1 MAKQEISSRNLN
13 VAKKYPVNLTQQAQH
28 DLEQI
33 FYYIADDSVNNAIN
47 FILQLEK
54 KVYSLEDFPDRNPLI
69 PENEFFG
76 TDYRHLIYKKY
87 RVVYRIAEKN
97 VFILRIFHGAKLLNL

>member
-1 MAKQEISSRNLN
+1 M
-13 VAKKYPVNLTQQAQH
+13 AKKYQVNLTQLAQN

-33 FYYIADDSVNNAIN
+33 YYYIANDSINNAAN
-47 FILQLEK
+47 FVLQLEK
-54 KVYSLEDFPDRNPLI
+54 KVYLLEDFPDRNPFI

-76 TDYRHLIYKKY
+76 TDYRHLIYNKY
-87 RVVYRIAEKN
+87 RIIYRIVEKS

>member
-1 MAKQEISSRNLN
+1 MT
-13 VAKKYPVNLTQQAQH
+13 KKYQVNISQQAQN
-28 DLEQI
+28 DLEHI
-33 FYYIADDSVNNAIN
+33 FYYIADDSIKNATN

-54 KVYSLEDFPDRNPLI
+54 KVYSLEIFPDRHPLI

-87 RVVYRIAEKN
+87 RIIYRIVKKS

>member
-1 MAKQEISSRNLN
+1 ME
-13 VAKKYPVNLTQQAQH
+13 KKYQVNLSQQSQN

-33 FYYIADDSVNNAIN
+33 FYYIADDSIDNASN
-47 FILQLEK
+47 FIFQLEK
-54 KVYSLEDFPDRNPLI
+54 KVDSLELFPDRHPLI

-76 TDYRHLIYKKY
+76 TDYRHLIHKKY
-87 RVVYRIAEKN
+87 RIVYRIAERS

>member
-1 MAKQEISSRNLN
+1 MR
-13 VAKKYPVNLTQQAQH
+13 KKYQVNLSQQAQD

-33 FYYIADDSVNNAIN
+33 FYYIADDNINNAAN

-54 KVYSLEDFPDRNPLI
+54 KIYSLESFPDRHPLI
-69 PENEFFG
+69 PENEFFD
-76 TDYRHLIYKKY
+76 TNYRHLIFKKY
-87 RVVYRIAEKN
+87 RIVYRIAEKS

>member
-1 MAKQEISSRNLN
+1 MS
-13 VAKKYPVNLTQQAQH
+13 QQAQN

-33 FYYIADDSVNNAIN
+33 FYYIADDSINNAEK
-47 FILQLEK
+47 FVLQLEK
-54 KVYSLEDFPDRNPLI
+54 KVYSLDIFPDRHPLI

-87 RVVYRIAEKN
+87 RIIYRIVEKS
-97 VFILRIFHGAKLLNL
+97 VFILRIFHGAKLLTL

>member
-1 MAKQEISSRNLN
+1 
-13 VAKKYPVNLTQQAQH
+13 VTKKYQVNLAQQAQN

-33 FYYIADDSVNNAIN
+33 FYYIAADSINNAEN
-47 FILQLEK
+47 FVLQLEK
-54 KVYSLEDFPDRNPLI
+54 KVYSLEIFSDRHPLI

-87 RVVYRIAEKN
+87 RIVYRIVEKS
-97 VFILRIFHGAKLLNL
+97 VFVLRIFHGAKLLNL

>member
-1 MAKQEISSRNLN
+1 MKR
-13 VAKKYPVNLTQQAQH
+13 KYEVNFSQQAQN

-33 FYYIADDSVNNAIN
+33 FYYIADDSINNASS

-54 KVYSLEDFPDRNPLI
+54 KVYSLKLFPDRHPLI

-87 RVVYRIAEKN
+87 RIVYRIAERS
-97 VFILRIFHGAKLLNL
+97 VFVLRIFHGAKLLNL

>member
-1 MAKQEISSRNLN
+1 MT
-13 VAKKYPVNLTQQAQH
+13 KKYQVNISQQAQN
-28 DLEQI
+28 DLEHI
-33 FYYIADDSVNNAIN
+33 FYYIADDSINKAAN

-54 KVYSLEDFPDRNPLI
+54 KVYSLEIFPDRHPLI

-87 RVVYRIAEKN
+87 RIIYRIVKKS

>member
-1 MAKQEISSRNLN
+1 MK
-13 VAKKYPVNLTQQAQH
+13 KKYQVNLSQQAQN

-33 FYYIADDSVNNAIN
+33 FYYIADDSINDAAN

-54 KVYSLEDFPDRNPLI
+54 KVYSLELFPDRHPLI

-76 TDYRHLIYKKY
+76 TDYRHLIYKNH
-87 RVVYRIAEKN
+87 RIVYRIGERS

>member
-1 MAKQEISSRNLN
+1 M
-13 VAKKYPVNLTQQAQH
+13 AKKYQVNLTQQAQN

-33 FYYIADDSVNNAIN
+33 FYYIADDSINNAAN
-47 FILQLEK
+47 FVLQLEK
-54 KVYSLEDFPDRNPLI
+54 KVYSLEDFPDRTPFI

-87 RVVYRIAEKN
+87 RIVYRIVERS

>member
-1 MAKQEISSRNLN
+1 
-13 VAKKYPVNLTQQAQH
+13 VTKKYQVNISQQAQN
-28 DLEQI
+28 DLEHI
-33 FYYIADDSVNNAIN
+33 FYYIADDSIKNATN

-54 KVYSLEDFPDRNPLI
+54 KVYSLEIFPDRHPLI

-87 RVVYRIAEKN
+87 RIIYRIVKKS

>member
-1 MAKQEISSRNLN
+1 VK
-13 VAKKYPVNLTQQAQH
+13 KKYQVNLSQQSQN

-33 FYYIADDSVNNAIN
+33 FYYIADDSIDNASN
-47 FILQLEK
+47 FIFQLEK
-54 KVYSLEDFPDRNPLI
+54 EVYSLESFPDRHPLI

-87 RVVYRIAEKN
+87 RIVYRIAGRS

>member
-1 MAKQEISSRNLN
+1 
-13 VAKKYPVNLTQQAQH
+13 VTKKYQVNLTQQAQN

-33 FYYIADDSVNNAIN
+33 FYYIADDSINNAAN
-47 FILQLEK
+47 FVLQLEK
-54 KVYSLEDFPDRNPLI
+54 KVYALEKFPDRNPFI

-87 RVVYRIAEKN
+87 RIVYRIVEKS

>member
-1 MAKQEISSRNLN
+1 M
-13 VAKKYPVNLTQQAQH
+13 VKKYQVNLTQKAQD

-33 FYYIADDSVNNAIN
+33 FYYIADDSINNAAN
-47 FILQLEK
+47 FVLQLEK
-54 KVYSLEDFPDRNPLI
+54 KVYSLEAFPDRNPFI

-87 RVVYRIAEKN
+87 RIVYRIVEKS